1 MAIEIDIGGWIAPS
15 SFVSAITT
23 GEDAAGQIEV
33 VRQEIIDRLI
43 ANGVRAEV
51 VSQLSDGVLNTYIRL
66 IGEGRD
72 TDVASI
78 EARKVFIDDS
88 DLSGSSQGR
97 FSMLEQ
103 AIATGK
109 DVQEA
114 ARSVLGENPAGIDTA
129 TLIKA
134 LAGGK
139 LLGNELIAALQ
150 AAANSERAV
159 DTPLSAADNLAMA
172 LSVGGGVAATAINEV
187 TGGMSA
193 EQAAAFLSGLQ
204 SALAGGAL
212 PSDAMIEAAAV
223 AQAAAA
229 QAAAGSG
236 PAAALAAAL
245 AAGGA
250 AASQVVAA
258 MTAGMSV
265 DAAASFGAQLAA
277 ALAEGKEAQAAAA
290 AAAQAATDTNAAL
303 ASGNVPLSDAARLV
317 AALSQGGGGLG
328 GGENLAAVVGALA
341 AGMSTRDAAAE
352 GSRQAAA
359 AAAHESATTTT
370 GDPMLLALATGA
382 GAQALS
388 ADASFSNAL
397 SGALA
402 AGQSLANAQNEAR
415 QIVAA
420 IVEQTR
426 ATGGESGA
434 GLSSA
439 ATAVADATVGATV
452 GAAANTPTVVAEAV
466 KTAQTSTNQNNNPIF
481 QETVN
486 KPDATKTS
494 TTTETKTTTTTSPVA
509 TTTPSIVAETTTNN
523 VNHAPVGVAD
533 SGTAI
538 EAGGTGNATAGSN
551 AAGNV
556 LTNDTDVDGGD
567 AKTVVSHGSATYGT
581 LTIAADGAYTYVIN
595 ENAAAVQAL
604 RTSADTLTDTIS
616 YTVQDKAGL
625 TSTAT
630 LTITLQGADDAPV
643 AVADSGTAIEA
654 GGTGNGTAGSSA
666 AGNVLTNDTDVDSG
680 DAKTVVSHGS
690 ATYGTVTINADGS
703 YTYTVNNANTAV
715 QALRT
720 SSNTLVDTISYTVQD
735 TAGLT
740 STATLTITLQGADDA
755 PVAVADT
762 GTAIEAGGTGNATAG
777 SNAAGNVLTNDT
789 DVDSG
794 DAKTVVSHGSATY
807 GTVTINGDGSYTY
820 TVNETNTAVQ
830 ALRTSAD
837 TLTDTISYTVQDTA
851 GLTSTATLT
860 ITLQGADDAPVGV
873 ADAGTAIEA
882 GGTGNAT
889 AGSNAAGNV
898 LTNDTDV
905 DSGDAK
911 TVVSHGS
918 ATYGTLTIN
927 GDGSYTYTVNETN
940 TAVQALR
947 TSADTLTDTISYT
960 VQDTAGLTS
969 TATLAITITGADDA
983 PVGVADAGTA
993 IEAGGTG
1000 NGTAG
1005 SNAAGNV
1012 LTNDTDVD
1020 SGDAKTVV
1028 SHGSAT
1034 YGTLTINADGSY
1046 TYVIN
1051 ENAAAVQALRTSAD
1065 TLTDTISYTVQDT
1078 AGLTSTATLTVTL
1091 QGADDAPVGVA
1102 DAGTAIEAGG
1112 TGNATA
1118 GSGAAGNVLTNDTD
1132 VDSGDTKTVSAYAAA
1147 TYGTVTINADGS
1159 YTYIVNNAN
1168 TDVQALRTSSNT
1180 LVDTI
1185 SYTVQDTAGLTSTAT
1200 LTITI
1205 TGADDAPVGVADAG
1219 TAIEA
1224 GGTGNGT
1231 AGSNAAGNVLT
1242 NDTDVDSG
1250 DTKTVSALAGGTVGV
1265 GLAGTYG
1272 TLTLSSDGAYAYAVD
1287 NSNSTV
1293 QALRTSSNT
1302 LTDTFTYTVQDAAG
1316 LTSTA
1321 VLTVTIQGADDA
1333 PVGVADTATA
1343 AEASGTGNGTAGT
1356 NPTGNVLTNDTDV
1369 DSGDTKTVSALA
1381 GGTVGVGLAG
1391 TYGSL
1396 TLNSNGAYT
1405 YTVNNA
1411 DATVQA
1417 LRTSANTLTDAFTYT
1432 VQDTAGLT
1440 STATLTVTIQGAD
1453 DAPVGVA
1460 DTATA
1465 AEAGGTGNGTAGT
1478 NPAGN
1483 VLTNDTDVDSGD
1495 AKTVSAITGGTVGGA
1510 TAGSYGSL
1518 TLNSNG
1524 AYTYT
1529 VNNANATVQALASS
1543 ADTITDTFTY
1553 TVQDTAGLTSTATLT
1568 VTIQGANDAPT
1579 ASNATINITNTPSS
1593 TDTFSDQTGTLSAT
1607 DVDGNALTAGLTG
1620 GTAGSN
1626 TISGDAYDYFKTGTY
1641 GTLYFNTSDLK
1652 YRYVADA
1659 AAINALVSSPSESFS
1674 FSISDGA
1681 LSTTSTITVSI
1692 ASAIFVATD
1701 TIAAGQSK
1709 GGAIGSVGENDG
1721 FAITLTAGTHY
1732 VFQLY
1737 GDASSGIKHGGG
1749 TIPDTR
1755 LRLAD
1760 SNGTTLF
1767 DVDDTSAPGFYVW
1780 NGSAYVT
1787 DGGFTYD
1794 SQIKYTP
1801 SVSGTYYLGALGFGT
1816 NTGTYTL
1823 KAFTLP
1829 ADPPLPPVAE
1839 DTSAPLGET
1848 IANLFHETDPA
1859 QIAVMG
1865 NAAPVE
1871 AGAWQYSLDAGQNW
1885 LTIARDVSDAN
1896 ALLLSPDAMLRFL
1909 PTPDWHGIPDDLW
1922 VGTSQTALGVS
1933 GATMDLTLIGG
1944 GEALTI
1950 DVVSTSVT
1958 AVNDAPIAT
1967 GSAHLPIAAAVGMTV
1982 DTLLAG
1988 NFSDAAD
1995 AARESQP
2002 DALAGA
2008 LVVGNAADATEGEW
2022 RYSSDQGQ
2030 TWSTVL
2036 TTASDA
2042 TAQFI
2047 SATDLLR
2054 FTPEAGFDG
2063 ATTALTVRLVETGG
2077 AATSS
2082 GTVVNVSDAG
2092 ATGGAGQISAA
2103 TVSVYADAL
2112 PASHVADD
2120 YRAMVLGEAPQA
2132 GAAIDETHA
2141 AAHAAYDGADVFD
2154 TLVTAANLHDH
2165 QFDHWAA
2172 VNHG

>member
-1 MAIEIDIGGWIAPS
+1 MAIEIDISGWIAPS

-23 GEDAAGQIEV
+23 GEDAAGQIEA

-43 ANGVRAEV
+43 ANGVKDDVAL
-51 VSQLSDGVLNTYIRL
+51 QLSGGVLNTYIRL

-78 EARKVFIDDS
+78 EARKVFVDDS
-88 DLSGSSQGR
+88 DLSGSSQSR

-212 PSDAMIEAAAV
+212 PSEAMIEAAAV

-250 AASQVVAA
+250 AAAQVVAA
-258 MTAGMSV
+258 MTTGMSA

-290 AAAQAATDTNAAL
+290 AATQAAADTNVAL

-328 GGENLAAVVGALA
+328 GGENLAAVIGALA

-352 GSRQAAA
+352 GGRQAAA
-359 AAAHESATTTT
+359 AAAHEAATTTT

-402 AGQSLANAQNEAR
+402 AGQSLVNAQNEAR

-426 ATGGESGA
+426 ATGGEIGA
-434 GLSSA
+434 GVSTPTTV
-439 ATAVADATVGATV
+439 ATAPPIADATT
-452 GAAANTPTVVAEAV
+452 GAANNTPTVVAEAV
-466 KTAQTSTNQNNNPIF
+466 KTAQTSTNQNNNPIS

-494 TTTETKTTTTTSPVA
+494 TNTETKTTTTTSPVA
-509 TTTPSIVAETTTNN
+509 TTTPSVVADTTTNN

-533 SGTAI
+533 TGTAI
-538 EAGGTGNATAGSN
+538 EAGGTGNGTAGSS

-581 LTIAADGAYTYVIN
+581 VTIAADGAYAYVIN

-604 RTSADTLTDTIS
+604 RTSSETLTDVVTYI
-616 YTVQDKAGL
+616 VQDKAGL

-630 LTITLQGADDAPV
+630 LTITITGADDAPV
-643 AVADSGTAIEA
+643 GVADTGTAIEA
-654 GGTGNGTAGSSA
+654 GGTGNATTGSSA

-680 DAKTVVSHGS
+680 DAKTVISHGS
-690 ATYGTVTINADGS
+690 GTYGTLTIAADGA
-703 YTYTVNNANTAV
+703 YTYVVNENAAAV

-720 SSNTLVDTISYTVQD
+720 SSNTLTDTISYTVQDTAGLTSSATLTITIQGADEAPVAVADAGTAIEAGGTGNATAGSSATGNVLTNDTDVDSGDGKTVSTYGSGTYGTLIIASDGSYTYTVNETDTDVQALRTSSNTLTDTISYTVQD

-755 PVAVADT
+755 PVAVADAE
-762 GTAIEAGGTGNATAG
+762 TAIEAGGTGNATAG
-777 SNAAGNVLTNDT
+777 SSAAGNVLTNDT

-794 DAKTVVSHGSATY
+794 DTKVVSAYGSGTYGTLIIASDGSYTYTVNESNTAVQALRTSSNTLTDTISYTVQDAAGLTSTATLTITLQGADDAPVAVADAATAIEAGGTDNGTAGSSATGNVLTNDTDVDSGDGKTVSTYGSATY
-807 GTVTINGDGSYTY
+807 GTLIIASDGSYTY
-820 TVNETNTAVQ
+820 TVNETDTDVQ

-860 ITLQGADDAPVGV
+860 ITLQGADDAPVAV
-873 ADAGTAIEA
+873 ADTATAIEA
-882 GGTGNAT
+882 GGTDNAT
-889 AGSNAAGNV
+889 AGSSAAGNV

-905 DSGDAK
+905 DSADTK
-911 TVVSHGS
+911 VVSAYGS
-918 ATYGTLTIN
+918 ATYGTLIIAS
-927 GDGSYTYTVNETN
+927 DGSYTYTVNET
-940 TAVQALR
+940 
-947 TSADTLTDTISYT
+947 D
-960 VQDTAGLTS
+960 
-969 TATLAITITGADDA
+969 
-983 PVGVADAGTA
+983 
-993 IEAGGTG
+993 
-1000 NGTAG
+1000 
-1005 SNAAGNV
+1005 
-1012 LTNDTDVD
+1012 
-1020 SGDAKTVV
+1020 
-1028 SHGSAT
+1028 
-1034 YGTLTINADGSY
+1034 
-1046 TYVIN
+1046 
-1051 ENAAAVQALRTSAD
+1051 
-1065 TLTDTISYTVQDT
+1065 
-1078 AGLTSTATLTVTL
+1078 
-1091 QGADDAPVGVA
+1091 
-1102 DAGTAIEAGG
+1102 
-1112 TGNATA
+1112 
-1118 GSGAAGNVLTNDTD
+1118 
-1132 VDSGDTKTVSAYAAA
+1132 
-1147 TYGTVTINADGS
+1147 
-1159 YTYIVNNAN
+1159 
-1168 TDVQALRTSSNT
+1168 TDVQALRTSSET

-1200 LTITI
+1200 LSITI
-1205 TGADDAPVGVADAG
+1205 TGADDAPIGVADAG
-1219 TAIEA
+1219 TAVEA

-1231 AGSNAAGNVLT
+1231 AGTDPTGNVLT

-1250 DTKTVSALAGGTVGV
+1250 DTKTVSALAGGTLGV

-1293 QALRTSSNT
+1293 QALRTSSDT
-1302 LTDTFTYTVQDAAG
+1302 LTDAFTYTVQDTAGLTSTAVLTVTIQGADDAPVGVADAGTAVEAGGTGNGTAGTDPTGNVLTNDTDVDSGDTKTVSALAGGTLGVGLAGTYGTLTLSSDGAYAYAVDNSNSTVQALRTSSDTLTDAFTYTVQDTAG

-1343 AEASGTGNGTAGT
+1343 VEAGGTGNGTAGT
-1356 NPTGNVLTNDTDV
+1356 DPTGNVLTNDTDV
-1369 DSGDTKTVSALA
+1369 DSGDTNTVSAITE
-1381 GGTVGVGLAG
+1381 GTVGVGLAG
-1391 TYGSL
+1391 TYGTL
-1396 TLNSNGAYT
+1396 TLSSDGAYAYAVDNSNS
-1405 YTVNNA
+1405 
-1411 DATVQA
+1411 TVQA
-1417 LRTSANTLTDAFTYT
+1417 LASSADTITDSFTYT

-1453 DAPVGVA
+1453 DAPTLTAPTAISFSVVA
-1460 DTATA
+1460 GGDYTDQTA
-1465 AEAGGTGNGTAGT
+1465 ALSAA
-1478 NPAGN
+1478 
-1483 VLTNDTDVDSGD
+1483 DVDS
-1495 AKTVSAITGGTVGGA
+1495 A
-1510 TAGSYGSL
+1510 SL
-1518 TLNSNG
+1518 T
-1524 AYTYT
+1524 Y
-1529 VNNANATVQALASS
+1529 
-1543 ADTITDTFTY
+1543 
-1553 TVQDTAGLTSTATLT
+1553 
-1568 VTIQGANDAPT
+1568 
-1579 ASNATINITNTPSS
+1579 
-1593 TDTFSDQTGTLSAT
+1593 
-1607 DVDGNALTAGLTG
+1607 GLTG
-1620 GTAGSN
+1620 GTNNGTTFS
-1626 TISGDAYDYFKTGTY
+1626 KTGTY
-1641 GTLYFNTSDLK
+1641 GTLTLNKTTGSYTYAPD
-1652 YRYVADA
+1652 D
-1659 AAINALVSSPSESFS
+1659 AAINAVS
-1674 FSISDGA
+1674 
-1681 LSTTSTITVSI
+1681 STTSETFALTVSDG
-1692 ASAIFVATD
+1692 SLS
-1701 TIAAGQSK
+1701 AGQ
-1709 GGAIGSVGENDG
+1709 
-1721 FAITLTAGTHY
+1721 TLTINIT
-1732 VFQLY
+1732 
-1737 GDASSGIKHGGG
+1737 
-1749 TIPDTR
+1749 
-1755 LRLAD
+1755 
-1760 SNGTTLF
+1760 
-1767 DVDDTSAPGFYVW
+1767 
-1780 NGSAYVT
+1780 NGSP
-1787 DGGFTYD
+1787 
-1794 SQIKYTP
+1794 YTP
-1801 SVSGTYYLGALGFGT
+1801 SAVTTPTNGSPMDQVSVLPSEYPIPYEITLAAGVTYRFQLNSYANSGQSGLSDPMLALGTAFNGTLNRSALFSAGGSLAAPFVAFDDDSGDGLNSEFTYQSATTTTYYIYVSGYPGASGQGFDLIVT
-1816 NTGTYTL
+1816 CL
-1823 KAFTLP
+1823 S
-1829 ADPPLPPVAE
+1829 DPPLPAITE
-1839 DTSAPLGET
+1839 DADNPQGDSIG
-1848 IANLFHETDPA
+1848 NLFA
-1859 QIAVMG
+1859 SLGVSQIFVSQSLATSDEGV
-1865 NAAPVE
+1865 
-1871 AGAWQYSLDAGQNW
+1871 WQYSADGGAVWRSFSTGVFEPVGLGASDLVRFMPDGDWNGTPGS
-1885 LTIARDVSDAN
+1885 LVVS
-1896 ALLLSPDAMLRFL
+1896 F
-1909 PTPDWHGIPDDLW
+1909 DDP
-1922 VGTSQTALGVS
+1922 AHP
-1933 GATMDLTLIGG
+1933 
-1944 GEALTI
+1944 GESVMEVI
-1950 DVVSTSVT
+1950 STSVT
-1958 AVNDAPIAT
+1958 AVNDAPIAM
-1967 GSAHLPIAAAVGMTV
+1967 GAAHLPIAAAVEMTV
-1982 DTLLAG
+1982 DTLLAA

-1995 AARESQP
+1995 AVRAGEA
-2002 DALAGA
+2002 DTLAGA

-2022 RYSSDQGQ
+2022 QYSSDQGQ
-2030 TWSTVL
+2030 TWSTVMRI
-2036 TTASDA
+2036 ASDA
-2042 TAQFI
+2042 AAQFI

-2063 ATTALTVRLVETGG
+2063 ATSALTVRLVETGG

-2082 GTVVNVSDAG
+2082 GTVVNVGDAG

-2103 TVSVYADAL
+2103 TVSVYADAG
-2112 PASHVADD
+2112 PAGRPVADD
-2120 YRAMVLGEAPQA
+2120 YRAMVLGEATQA
-2132 GAAIDETHA
+2132 GAAIDEPHA

-2172 VNHG
+2172 ASHA